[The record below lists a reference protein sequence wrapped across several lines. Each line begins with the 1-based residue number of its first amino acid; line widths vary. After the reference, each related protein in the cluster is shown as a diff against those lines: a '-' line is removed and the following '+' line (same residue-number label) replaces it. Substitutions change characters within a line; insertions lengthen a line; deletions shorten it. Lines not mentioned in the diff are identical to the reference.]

1 MSGIREK
8 TVDQR
13 VGGITVAVFEVRSQ
27 GSEKTR
33 SEDLRVMR
41 VTGIRVSDT
50 DSTARTRGSKQ
61 IPGSGDEHLFERPF
75 AISFRAGI
83 VLAPGR
89 NRSPRSGRGDVLF
102 HSRHGEQRLG
112 VHDFGLS
119 AQAIGARP
127 ARCRSQPAPLPG
139 QRLELTFPRVERRR
153 PASADREM
161 RGARPGGRP
170 PLLVRAWLQREMP
183 GSRTGL
189 SALNADAPW
198 FDPSYDFMRLHPI
211 STTRPR
217 KPNVHPW
224 GIPIVPD
231 AWDPSDQP

>member
-83 VLAPGR
+83 VLGPRQNSKPAIWAGR
-89 NRSPRSGRGDVLF
+89 RAVPQPARRTAARRTRFRADRAGDRRSSSPLPESTGALAGATPRTHLSPRR
-102 HSRHGEQRLG
+102 
-112 VHDFGLS
+112 
-119 AQAIGARP
+119 AA
-127 ARCRSQPAPLPG
+127 
-139 QRLELTFPRVERRR
+139 R

-231 AWDPSDQP
+231 AWDPNGQP